1 MQPSKL
7 STALEKARL
16 IEIRTRRAVEE
27 QLAGGRRSVFRGRG
41 MDFEEV
47 REYVPGDDVRSIDWS
62 VTARAGKP
70 FVKKYREERELTLM
84 LVVDVSAS
92 GDFGSGERSKRE
104 LAAELASV
112 LALSTART
120 RDKVGL
126 LTFSESVEH
135 FIGPGSGRGH
145 VLRLVNAVLSSEPRG
160 RGTNVAGALDHV
172 SRFLHRRAT
181 VVVLS
186 DFQVPSA
193 GRPALARTL
202 HGSSRR
208 HDLTALWLR
217 DPHEIVLPNVG
228 VLTIEDA
235 ETGELIVLDTGRSK
249 LRRAFEAAAAADAR
263 AVDALL
269 RGSGARVLEL
279 STHGDYVRPLLQFF
293 SARAQ
298 GGTPS

>member
-1 MQPSKL
+1 MKPSKL

-70 FVKKYREERELTLM
+70 FIKKYREERELTLM

-92 GDFGSGERSKRE
+92 GDFGSEERSKRE

-112 LALSTART
+112 LALSTARM

-126 LTFSESVEH
+126 LTFSDSVEQ
-135 FIGPGSGRGH
+135 FIAPGSGRGH
-145 VLRLVNAVLSSEPRG
+145 VLRLVNTVLSAEPGG
-160 RGTNVAGALDHV
+160 RGTDVAGALDHV
-172 SRFLHRRAT
+172 SRFLRRRAT

-193 GRPALARTL
+193 VRPALGRAL
-202 HGSSRR
+202 HGSGRR
-208 HDLTALWLR
+208 HDLTAIWLR
-217 DPHEIVLPNVG
+217 DPHELALPNVG
-228 VLTIEDA
+228 VLTVEDA
-235 ETGELIVLDTGRSK
+235 ETGELIVLNTGRAK
-249 LRRAFEAAAAADAR
+249 VRRAFEAAAAADGR
-263 AVDALL
+263 AVETLL
-269 RGSGARVLEL
+269 RGSGTRVLEL
-279 STHGDYVRPLLQFF
+279 STRGDYVRPLLQVF
-293 SARAQ
+293 SGRAA
-298 GGTPS
+298 GTVAS